1 MTSKNILEKNYTKS
15 LENIKL
21 LENEVEN
28 LKSKNFELESKI
40 VQQNEETVKLKIECS
55 NVKVFNNLQSENFK
69 KHIESLTKDSLK
81 QKDQTKKFENNL
93 DILNKK
99 LNKKEKLLINHA
111 KKYNKI
117 VDEYNDIQE
126 EYKYFR

>member
-1 MTSKNILEKNYTKS
+1 MEKNYTKS

-55 NVKVFNNLQSENFK
+55 NVKVYNNLQSENFK